1 MYIHI
6 RMCIF
11 YMGVYTYIY
20 IYIYMKPARG
30 PQTDFFSNS
39 CNESQGLPTMKCQTK
54 CAKAILGGR
63 FLGTVTAVPRG
74 TAVTGQLG
82 LGALA

>member
-1 MYIHI
+1 MWLNVENVI
-6 RMCIF
+6 RN
-11 YMGVYTYIY
+11 
-20 IYIYMKPARG
+20 MKPVRVDPKQSFLAIIVV
-30 PQTDFFSNS
+30 
-39 CNESQGLPTMKCQTK
+39 ESQGLPTMKCQTK

-82 LGALA
+82 